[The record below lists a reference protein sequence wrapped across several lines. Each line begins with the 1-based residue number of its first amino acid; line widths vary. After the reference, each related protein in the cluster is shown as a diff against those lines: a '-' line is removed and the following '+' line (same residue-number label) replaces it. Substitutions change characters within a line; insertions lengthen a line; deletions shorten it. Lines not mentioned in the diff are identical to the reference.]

1 MSDGNGHKPAL
12 AVYESP
18 SGRIKIRY
26 RERST
31 VRDRME
37 LDMADWA
44 ARVDGK
50 QVFKQVD
57 LARWVLRRF
66 CVEIEME
73 GKVAPFDLDAFEAL
87 EDDEGVGALVSDHI
101 LYHVLKRSI
110 EAAVAAKKVSELSS
124 SVPSSAETPKIPES
138 ST

>member
-1 MSDGNGHKPAL
+1 MSDGNGTKPEL
-12 AVYESP
+12 AIYESP
-18 SGRIKIRY
+18 SGRIKVRY
-26 RERST
+26 RSKST

-44 ARVDGK
+44 TREDGK

-57 LARWVLRRF
+57 LARWVLKRF
-66 CVEIEME
+66 CSEIEVD
-73 GKVAPFDLDAFEAL
+73 GKTSPFDLGAFEAL
-87 EDDEGVGALVSDHI
+87 EDDEGVGSLLSDHI

-110 EAAVAAKKVSELSS
+110 EAAVAAKKGSELSS
-124 SVPSSAETPKIPES
+124 LVPSSAETPKTEAP

>member
-1 MSDGNGHKPAL
+1 MSDGNGAKLEL
-12 AVYESP
+12 ATYESP
-18 SGRIKIRY
+18 SARIKVRY
-26 RERST
+26 RARST
-31 VRDRME
+31 VKDRME

-44 ARVDGK
+44 TRVDGK

-66 CVEIEME
+66 CIELE
-73 GKVAPFDLDAFEAL
+73 VDGKVSPFDLEAFEAL
-87 EDDEGVGALVSDHI
+87 EDDEGVGSLLSDHI

-110 EAAVAAKKVSELSS
+110 EAAMALKKGSELSS
-124 SVPSSAETPKIPES
+124 SVPSSAATPETQAP